1 MAKREQCEIEQDIL
15 KLLSELTD
23 SPSIGAVLIIQKDE
37 GEGNKLPT
45 FGVGGIGTLSSKHSQ
60 LGVLMLGVDS
70 VRSLYKREE

>member
-1 MAKREQCEIEQDIL
+1 MAKRERGEIEQDIL

-37 GEGNKLPT
+37 EEGKLPN
-45 FGVGGIGTLSSKHSQ
+45 FGVVGIGTLASKHSQ

-70 VRSLYKREE
+70 VRSLYKRG